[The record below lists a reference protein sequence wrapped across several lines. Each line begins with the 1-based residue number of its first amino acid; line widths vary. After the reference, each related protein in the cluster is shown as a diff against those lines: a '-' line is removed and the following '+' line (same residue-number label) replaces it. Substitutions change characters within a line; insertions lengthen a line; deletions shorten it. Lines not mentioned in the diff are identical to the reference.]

1 MMKRRI
7 AGVLLVVG
15 MLSWAGLYAQSQTAQ
30 TTFLVTARVQA
41 VCEVTSNDLNFGTY
55 NPKASSPHQ
64 VSSLVRATCTP
75 GATYQVGLD
84 AGTSSG
90 ATINQRKMVSGS
102 NTLNYQLYSDSA
114 RSVIWGNTQN
124 TDTVTPPA
132 GTGLPQDLPV
142 YGSIPPAQPAAVGD
156 YSDTITVRVYY

>member
-75 GATYQVGLD
+75 GATYQVGLNE
-84 AGTSSG
+84 GTSPG

>member
-102 NTLNYQLYSDSA
+102 NTLNYQLYSDTQLSK
-114 RSVIWGNTQN
+114 IWGETIG
-124 TDTVTPPA
+124 TDTVTGVATGQAQDHTVFGSVPVAQVIPA
-132 GTGLPQDLPV
+132 GE
-142 YGSIPPAQPAAVGD
+142 YG
-156 YSDTITVRVYY
+156 DTITVRIYY

>member
-1 MMKRRI
+1 MKRRI

>member
-1 MMKRRI
+1 MKRQI
-7 AGVLLVVG
+7 VAMLVLG
-15 MLSWAGLYAQSQTAQ
+15 MFPWAEIHAQAQTAT
-30 TTFLVTARVQA
+30 TTFRVTARVNA
-41 VCEVTSNDLNFGTY
+41 VCEVTSNDLAFGTY

-75 GATYQVGLD
+75 GATYQVGLN
-84 AGTSSG
+84 AGTSPG

-102 NTLNYQLYSDSA
+102 NSLNYQLYSDSA
-114 RSVIWGNTQN
+114 RTSIWGDTPG

-132 GTGLPQDLPV
+132 GTGLSQDLPV
-142 YGSIPPAQPAAVGD
+142 YGAIPPAQPAAVGD